1 MFVHSAD
8 KLAEMRTK
16 FHVIQAK
23 LIMFVWCFTV
33 QCHVMY
39 SSILQINIITTSAV
53 RRSTGQAPEGVL
65 GGVDVGVGEQE
76 TEEGVE
82 EVAGQ
87 AAHPPRHARHQ
98 SADDDDDH
106 DEDDHC
112 VQVLIT
118 IIMMII
124 TVS

>member
-1 MFVHSAD
+1 
-8 KLAEMRTK
+8 
-16 FHVIQAK
+16 
-23 LIMFVWCFTV
+23 
-33 QCHVMY
+33 MY

-65 GGVDVGVGEQE
+65 GGVEEGVGEQE

-82 EVAGQ
+82 EVAGP

-106 DEDDHC
+106 DEDDHW
-112 VQVLIT
+112 VQVQMMIT
-118 IIMMII
+118 NMMII
-124 TVS
+124 TVSRGPWFPCD